1 MDLVKHDKRFESL
14 KEELIENRK
23 KVQIY
28 RTETEMRYS
37 VLNDGSH
44 PTKASKYWQC
54 VREMNTFYELLLDD
68 NYVYKKM
75 LIEAKIED
83 KKANETNDE
92 LKKELHE
99 LEAEQKRNA
108 AYALKR
114 RASDRIRE
122 LTLWSQLKKELD
134 DGSFDT
140 EVVNTHQKDS
150 LQKQLE
156 NRLATLTQ
164 GSGQADVLNVL
175 GPLNTITDDYTNAIT
190 ERKEHLKKTLGEKN
204 AE

>member
-190 ERKEHLKKTLGEKN
+190 ERKKHLKKTLKKKN
-204 AE
+204 

>member
-1 MDLVKHDKRFESL
+1 MDLVKHDKRFEAL
-14 KEELIENRK
+14 KEELIENREK
-23 KVQIY
+23 AQLF

-54 VREMNTFYELLLDD
+54 VREMNAMYETLIDD
-68 NYVYKKM
+68 DYMYKKM
-75 LIEAKIED
+75 LIEARIED
-83 KKANETNDE
+83 KKANEADDE
-92 LKKELHE
+92 
-99 LEAEQKRNA
+99 
-108 AYALKR
+108 
-114 RASDRIRE
+114 
-122 LTLWSQLKKELD
+122 
-134 DGSFDT
+134 
-140 EVVNTHQKDS
+140 DS

-190 ERKEHLKKTLGEKN
+190 ERKEHLKKTLKKKN
-204 AE
+204 

>member
-1 MDLVKHDKRFESL
+1 MDLVKHDKRFEAL
-14 KEELIENRK
+14 KEELIENREK
-23 KVQIY
+23 AQLF

-37 VLNDGSH
+37 VLNDGTH

-54 VREMNTFYELLLDD
+54 VREMNSMYEVLLDD
-68 NYVYKKM
+68 DYMYKKV
-75 LIEAKIED
+75 LIQARMED
-83 KKANETNDE
+83 KKANEADDE
-92 LKKELHE
+92 LEKELHE
-99 LEAEQKRNA
+99 LEAKQKRGA
-108 AYALKR
+108 ADAIKR

-140 EVVNTHQKDS
+140 EIVNNHQKDS

-175 GPLNTITDDYTNAIT
+175 GPLNTITDDYTNAIA
-190 ERKEHLKKTLGEKN
+190 ERKEHLKKSLKKKN
-204 AE
+204 K

>member
-1 MDLVKHDKRFESL
+1 MDLVKHDKRFEAL
-14 KEELIENRK
+14 KEELIENRE

-37 VLNDGSH
+37 VLNDGNH

-68 NYVYKKM
+68 NYIYKKM

-83 KKANETNDE
+83 KKAYETDD
-92 LKKELHE
+92 E
-99 LEAEQKRNA
+99 LEAAQKRNA
-108 AYALKR
+108 AYSLKR

-122 LTLWSQLKKELD
+122 LTLWSQLKAELD

-140 EVVNTHQKDS
+140 KVVNNHQKDS

-175 GPLNTITDDYTNAIT
+175 GPLNTITDDYTNAIA
-190 ERKEHLKKTLGEKN
+190 ERKKHLKKTLKK
-204 AE
+204 

>member
-1 MDLVKHDKRFESL
+1 MDLVKHDKRFEAL
-14 KEELIENRK
+14 KEELIENRE

-37 VLNDGSH
+37 VLNDGNH

-68 NYVYKKM
+68 NYIYKKM

-83 KKANETNDE
+83 KKANETDDE
-92 LKKELHE
+92 LEKELHE
-99 LEAEQKRNA
+99 LEAAQKRNA
-108 AYALKR
+108 AYSLKR

-122 LTLWSQLKKELD
+122 LTLWSQLKAELD

-140 EVVNTHQKDS
+140 KVVNNHQKDS

-175 GPLNTITDDYTNAIT
+175 GPLNTITDDYTNAIA
-190 ERKEHLKKTLGEKN
+190 ERKKHLKKTLKK
-204 AE
+204 